1 MEMESTKD
9 KLNSQIEVDKEV
21 LSILPKNNKKNLTVY
36 KDKCAEI
43 KNTYTNY
50 QTKIISEIKR
60 RYLKLKSVEE
70 DPKIAKLTSK
80 IANIEKI
87 NLINSNI
94 TSFEKMGLEELLY
107 VLRRFYKN
115 NLQSVD
121 ESIMECIKKF
131 REVGIN
137 LTAEDF
143 NYSFY
148 AKEYISA
155 LLNAETAGNINSTET
170 KDTFEKIYWKCPDII
185 LHIELN
191 FRSLYLKY
199 EKEIDKYFMNREREI
214 LRSLYF
220 NNQKEANEQY
230 SSLKA
235 QLLESKERDTA
246 LILEKFLN
254 NEYTIR
260 DYENANIENV
270 AKKLFNQSEESNISL
285 SDNNVMQEFNSN
297 IYRLQSNL
305 YEYKQFLTFKFI
317 YDKALQIYN
326 SNEKYNSIYNQ
337 KLKNIRKL
345 EKKLFNI
352 NRKIDKKEKHLSL
365 ILKIFKS
372 KNKLEKNNE
381 DFEVKIKD
389 LKQEY
394 RELEKNKVNSIIK
407 RVLNNNS
414 TMYDLLKLT
423 TYFFSFLVDLVIDE
437 FEDATQDVI
446 YDKIAEFREFIK
458 YPNIT
463 IINNISIAQEKD
475 IALTI
480 KDKYKLCN
488 LNVMKEDFE
497 DDNIDKLI
505 SNVNVICTYNN
516 IKRSDL
522 SVEDIKFIL
531 QAGKLLESI

>member
-1 MEMESTKD
+1 MEMENTKD
-9 KLNSQIEVDKEV
+9 KLNSQIGVDKEV

-36 KDKCAEI
+36 KEKCAEI
-43 KNTYTNY
+43 KNTYVNY
-50 QTKIISEIKR
+50 ETKIISEIKR
-60 RYLKLKSVEE
+60 RYLKLKTVEQ

-80 IANIEKI
+80 LASIEKI
-87 NLINSNI
+87 NVINSNI

-121 ESIMECIKKF
+121 ESIMECLKKF

-148 AKEYISA
+148 AKEYIGA
-155 LLNAETAGNINSTET
+155 LLSAEAAGNIKSNET

-199 EKEIDKYFMNREREI
+199 EKEIDKYFINREREI
-214 LRSLYF
+214 LKGLYF

-230 SSLKA
+230 NSLKE

-254 NEYTIR
+254 NEYNIR
-260 DYENANIENV
+260 DYENTNIENV
-270 AKKLFNQSEESNISL
+270 TKKLFNQSDEENGVDLSNPS
-285 SDNNVMQEFNSN
+285 VMQDFNSN

-326 SNEKYNSIYNQ
+326 SNEKYSSIYNQ

-352 NRKIDKKEKHLSL
+352 NRRLDQKEKHLSL
-365 ILKIFKS
+365 ILRIFKS
-372 KNKLEKNNE
+372 KNKLEK
-381 DFEVKIKD
+381 I
-389 LKQEY
+389 LK
-394 RELEKNKVNSIIK
+394 
-407 RVLNNNS
+407 
-414 TMYDLLKLT
+414 
-423 TYFFSFLVDLVIDE
+423 
-437 FEDATQDVI
+437 
-446 YDKIAEFREFIK
+446 
-458 YPNIT
+458 
-463 IINNISIAQEKD
+463 
-475 IALTI
+475 
-480 KDKYKLCN
+480 
-488 LNVMKEDFE
+488 
-497 DDNIDKLI
+497 
-505 SNVNVICTYNN
+505 
-516 IKRSDL
+516 
-522 SVEDIKFIL
+522 
-531 QAGKLLESI
+531 

>member
-1 MEMESTKD
+1 M
-9 KLNSQIEVDKEV
+9 
-21 LSILPKNNKKNLTVY
+21 
-36 KDKCAEI
+36 
-43 KNTYTNY
+43 
-50 QTKIISEIKR
+50 
-60 RYLKLKSVEE
+60 
-70 DPKIAKLTSK
+70 
-80 IANIEKI
+80 
-87 NLINSNI
+87 
-94 TSFEKMGLEELLY
+94 
-107 VLRRFYKN
+107 
-115 NLQSVD
+115 
-121 ESIMECIKKF
+121 
-131 REVGIN
+131 
-137 LTAEDF
+137 
-143 NYSFY
+143 
-148 AKEYISA
+148 
-155 LLNAETAGNINSTET
+155 
-170 KDTFEKIYWKCPDII
+170 
-185 LHIELN
+185 HIELN

-199 EKEIDKYFMNREREI
+199 EKEIDKYFINREREI
-214 LRSLYF
+214 LKGLYF

-230 SSLKA
+230 NSLKE

-254 NEYTIR
+254 NEYNIR
-260 DYENANIENV
+260 DYENTNIENV
-270 AKKLFNQSEESNISL
+270 TKKLFNQSDEENGVDLSNPS
-285 SDNNVMQEFNSN
+285 VMQDFNSN

-326 SNEKYNSIYNQ
+326 SNEKYSSIYNQ

-352 NRKIDKKEKHLSL
+352 NRRLDQKEKHLSL
-365 ILKIFKS
+365 ILRIFKS

-394 RELEKNKVNSIIK
+394 RELEKNKFNSIIK
-407 RVLNNNS
+407 KALNNNS

-446 YDKIAEFREFIK
+446 YDKIADFKEFIK
-458 YPNIT
+458 NPNIT
-463 IINNISIAQEKD
+463 IINNISITQEKD

-488 LNVMKEDFE
+488 MNVMKEDFE
-497 DDNIDKLI
+497 EDNLDKLM
-505 SNVNVICTYNN
+505 SNVDVICTYNN
-516 IKRSDL
+516 IKRSNL